1 MLQKHFN
8 HPKTRDGLWQLPKD
22 WEWKYLEEVAIIHDG
37 SRKPV
42 KKGER
47 VPGLIPYCGANG
59 VIDSVAGWTH
69 EGDFVL
75 LAEDGG
81 LYGSGEA
88 SAYRMNGKF
97 WANNHVHILR
107 GLDNVLDNDWLLYAL
122 NILNLKSF
130 LTGTTRPKLTQAA
143 MRKVLLPV
151 PSSLDIQL
159 HIISRIE
166 SLLAE
171 VKESRN
177 LLNLMYRDTKQVIN
191 AALDEVFKTVVVER
205 ASAQLASQILHI
217 TSGSRNWSQYS
228 SPSNNGALF
237 IRAGNVGFACIDLSE
252 IERLS
257 LPPNI
262 DQKRAR
268 VNSGDVLVTITGAKV
283 GHCCVVPDKLE
294 RAYVNQHVAL
304 IRLREKLEPRY
315 LMWFILSPSGG
326 IPQIS
331 AMQYGQ
337 TKPGLNLTNLRNLSI
352 PIPGKSEQYQIISY
366 LDSIQLEV
374 DKMLKL
380 LAQDTKSLAQLEQS
394 ILERAFRGEL

>member
-1 MLQKHFN
+1 
-8 HPKTRDGLWQLPKD
+8 
-22 WEWKYLEEVAIIHDG
+22 
-37 SRKPV
+37 
-42 KKGER
+42 
-47 VPGLIPYCGANG
+47 
-59 VIDSVAGWTH
+59 
-69 EGDFVL
+69 
-75 LAEDGG
+75 
-81 LYGSGEA
+81 
-88 SAYRMNGKF
+88 
-97 WANNHVHILR
+97 
-107 GLDNVLDNDWLLYAL
+107 
-122 NILNLKSF
+122 
-130 LTGTTRPKLTQAA
+130 
-143 MRKVLLPV
+143 
-151 PSSLDIQL
+151 
-159 HIISRIE
+159 
-166 SLLAE
+166 
-171 VKESRN
+171 
-177 LLNLMYRDTKQVIN
+177 MYRDTQQVIN

-205 ASAQLASQILHI
+205 ASEQLASQILHL
-217 TSGSRNWSQYS
+217 TSGSRNWSKYS
-228 SPSNNGALF
+228 SPSNNGSLF

-283 GHCCVVPDKLE
+283 GHCCVVPDNLE

-304 IRLREKLEPRY
+304 IRLREKIEPRY

-326 IPQIS
+326 IPQIN

-366 LDSIQLEV
+366 LDSIQFEV